1 VVFICF
7 IISSFTTCFARLDNP
22 NSEENKIL
30 STSIVT
36 KDEVEKS
43 EFIYPSTDSRRIYKT
58 IILTKANDKI

>member
-7 IISSFTTCFARLDNP
+7 IISSITTCFAQLDNP

-30 STSIVT
+30 SSSITT
-36 KDEVEKS
+36 KVEVEKS